1 MKAQKGQSECS
12 TVTQLLIERIRIH
25 IQFHPILGTEF
36 ITGQHCLLSSYH
48 AYPGLIIRL
57 ISFCVSSAS
66 HCLSIQLV
74 ALFPSSLTKGHGRSG
89 DRVLPPQRTL
99 RKGLSPFLESPALLG
114 HPLLS
119 LPSDA
124 LLREVICPDT
134 SEPQPT
140 VWLRSFG
147 LFFGFFQAGRC
158 AARPLRLY
166 LSLKF
171 WLEIQLLRI
180 LWFI

>member
-1 MKAQKGQSECS
+1 M
-12 TVTQLLIERIRIH
+12 ERIRIH

-36 ITGQHCLLSSYH
+36 ITRQHCLQSSYH
-48 AYPGLIIRL
+48 AYPGLIIIL
-57 ISFCVSSAS
+57 ISFCASSAS

-74 ALFPSSLTKGHGRSG
+74 ALFPSSLVKGHGRSG
-89 DRVLPPQRTL
+89 DRVLPLQRIL
-99 RKGLSPFLESPALLG
+99 RKKGPSPFLESPTLLG

-119 LPSDA
+119 LPSDV

-134 SEPQPT
+134 AEPQPT
-140 VWLRSFG
+140 AWLRSFG
-147 LFFGFFQAGRC
+147 LFFGFFQAGRY
-158 AARPLRLY
+158 AVRSLRLY